1 MPPSTTICP
10 RRVGQHDMTVARPFP
25 LDIRL
30 MQWATGLLC
39 LVLSAMALIAVG
51 WWVARQPIWTLQ
63 GITVEGDT
71 THQNPLAL
79 RTHLLHRL
87 EGSFLTVNVRAVQAL
102 MLEVPWVRR
111 AEVQRQFPNRLR
123 IVIDEHE
130 PVAWWGQAGS
140 GQLVNRDGEVFEATP
155 DESLTTT
162 WTELAGPPD
171 RATQVFG
178 LYAQLKPAMDA
189 LGYELQRIELSSRGS
204 WSARLRHGTRLEL
217 GRGSPEAVMARVADW
232 SAALPALAQRYGQRD
247 IETVDL
253 RYPNGFALRM
263 RGVSTLIEPPPAPP
277 VVRPTTPDVA
287 ASAASTPT
295 R

>member
-1 MPPSTTICP
+1 
-10 RRVGQHDMTVARPFP
+10 MTVTRPFP
-25 LDIRL
+25 LDVRL
-30 MQWATGLLC
+30 MQWATGLLWA
-39 LVLSAMALIAVG
+39 VASAMALTMAG
-51 WWVARQPIWTLQ
+51 LWVARQPVWTLQ

-71 THQNPLAL
+71 THQNALAL

-87 EGSFLTVNVRAVQAL
+87 EGSFLTVNLRAVQAL
-102 MLEVPWVRR
+102 MLEVPWVRG

-123 IVIDEHE
+123 IVVDEHE
-130 PVAWWGQAGS
+130 PVAWWGKAGS
-140 GQLVNRDGEVFEATP
+140 GQLVNRYGEVFDATP
-155 DESLTTT
+155 DESLTTA

-171 RATQVFG
+171 RAMQVFG
-178 LYAQLKPAMDA
+178 LYTQLKPAMHA
-189 LGYELQRIELSSRGS
+189 LGYELQRIELTSRGS
-204 WSARLRHGTRLEL
+204 WSARLRHGTHLEL

-232 SAALPALAQRYGQRD
+232 SAALPALVQRYGQRD

-277 VVRPTTPDVA
+277 AAPPTSPGVA
-287 ASAASTPT
+287 APAPSIPT